1 MVVLIIAILVLC
13 LALIAQNIPYTVL
26 WWAKEHSRE
35 LRKSRAQ
42 RSILL
47 QRISEQ
53 KEEIRILQKMNN
65 TLRRSLKHK
74 AHMTPKHVAT
84 ARRIIEKPWYIAAG
98 DRIKNNISGQTDC
111 IHIRNNGT
119 CRIFNTPCV
128 PCNLQKTEYES
139 RMHTQCKRFEDYKK

>member
-42 RSILL
+42 RSILR

-53 KEEIRILQKMNN
+53 KEEIRILQKRNN

-84 ARRIIEKPWYIAAG
+84 ARRIIQKPWYKSWRIRQLKREFRRW
-98 DRIKNNISGQTDC
+98 DRILLKDLTPSV
-111 IHIRNNGT
+111 GT
-119 CRIFNTPCV
+119 CVRNMERIARKQEWYNA
-128 PCNLQKTEYES
+128 K
-139 RMHTQCKRFEDYKK
+139 